1 MIERT
6 HVTHG
11 AQRGFTLVE
20 LMVTVLI
27 LSILATVA
35 IPSYLNSVRHARRT
49 EAKTAIL
56 DIAGREERYFNT
68 NNAYT
73 NIQANLGYGTSTG
86 AMTNYVVGSGY
97 YQVTVYSP
105 ATGFNPNGPASPSYE
120 IIATPYTAAQQKDTQ
135 CMLFTVD
142 STGKQTANSSAA
154 GNGTDTTS
162 SCW

>member
-1 MIERT
+1 MIKRT
-6 HVTHG
+6 PMNQET
-11 AQRGFTLVE
+11 QTGFTLIE

-27 LSILATVA
+27 LSILAAIA
-35 IPSYLNSVRHARRT
+35 IPSYLGSVRQARRT

-73 NIQANLGYGTSTG
+73 NVQANLGYGTSTA

-105 ATGFNPNGPASPSYE
+105 ATGFNANGPASPSYE
-120 IIATPYTAAQQKDTQ
+120 IIATPYTAAQQKDTL

-142 STGKQTANSSAA
+142 STGKQTANTSTT
-154 GNGTDTTS
+154 GGGTDTTS